1 MINNIPNVIIPNNV
15 NTKAFKSSVFI
26 LYVYLYVINKKNR
39 NKGINLKLIRLI
51 PLIII

>member
-1 MINNIPNVIIPNNV
+1 MINNIPNVIIPSIVNV
-15 NTKAFKSSVFI
+15 RLLKSSVFI
-26 LYVYLYVINKKNR
+26 LYFICYVINKKNR